1 MSSSI
6 ALGRD
11 AESLIGRDAAPA
23 PPRQRAASRRRKRFG
38 GLLLACAA
46 PAALMSAYL
55 YGCAADQYVTE
66 FRFSVRHQAPLR
78 VDSQAPPAAAAQG
91 GSGSPLAVIV
101 DSQIVVQYLK
111 SRQVIDD
118 ITAAGVDLDA
128 VYAGSDRDFLAHLR
142 PRAPVEE
149 RQRYWRRMVDPFFD
163 MSTGIVS
170 VEVRAFRPA
179 DAALVASKALAL
191 AEKLVNDIAGRA
203 HADAVAYAER
213 EAADSG
219 ARLKA
224 IQGALASYRNR
235 NAVLFPE
242 MQATADSA
250 TEGRAGDSL
259 IEAKTTYAALLAQGT
274 AREATRMTLLRD
286 RIAALEAELRGVHG
300 RQANGGADGV
310 SLASVMSGYSA
321 LQTDE
326 QIAAKVYER
335 ALVSLQDARNE
346 ASQQAVYLAAFV
358 RPGVPED
365 SLYPVRWRALLET
378 VLISFAA
385 WCLLQLIY
393 HGVRDHLD

>member
-11 AESLIGRDAAPA
+11 AESLIGRDAAV
-23 PPRQRAASRRRKRFG
+23 PPRRRLARRG
-38 GLLLACAA
+38 GRMSGLLLACAV
-46 PAALMSAYL
+46 PTALVAGYL
-55 YGCAADQYVTE
+55 YGFADDQYVTE
-66 FRFSVRHQAPLR
+66 FRFSVRRQAPLR
-78 VDSQAPPAAAAQG
+78 VDSPGPSVASALG
-91 GSGSPLAVIV
+91 GGGSPLAVIV

-118 ITAAGVDLDA
+118 IAASGVDLDA
-128 VYAGSDRDFLAHLR
+128 IYAGSDRDVLAHLR
-142 PRAPVEE
+142 PKAPAEE
-149 RQRYWRRMVDPFFD
+149 RLRYWRRMVDPFFD

-203 HADAVAYAER
+203 HADALAYAER
-213 EAADSG
+213 EAAASG
-219 ARLKA
+219 MRLKA
-224 IQGALASYRNR
+224 VQAELASYRNR

-242 MQATADSA
+242 MQATADSV
-250 TEGRAGDSL
+250 TEGRVEESL
-259 IEAKTTYAALLAQGT
+259 IEARTTYAAQVAQGV
-274 AREATRMTLLRD
+274 ARDAPRMTLLRD
-286 RIAALEAELRGVHG
+286 RIAALEAELRGAHG
-300 RQANGGADGV
+300 RQANGGGAV

-335 ALVSLQDARNE
+335 ALISLQDARNE

-365 SLYPVRWRALLET
+365 SRYPVRWRALLET
-378 VLISFAA
+378 ALAGFAG
-385 WCLLQLIY
+385 WCLLKLIW